1 VVWTSEEKVSSMEV
15 GIIALGCGLGAI
27 LRYLVTSWV
36 QHRVDFFPRGTV
48 VVNLVG
54 SFFIGIVLE
63 MTLRAFLSSH
73 ARLLLGVS
81 ILSGFT
87 TSSPL
92 FWEMLTSLEEE
103 EEEEEEDGDILP
115 AFLYGFG
122 ALVIEVFCAWLG
134 RIVVRWVF

>member
-15 GIIALGCGLGAI
+15 GIVALGGALGAI

-36 QHRVDFFPRGTV
+36 QHRVDFFPWGTV

-54 SFFIGIVLE
+54 SFLIGIVLE
-63 MTLRAFLSSH
+63 MTLRGFLSSQ
-73 ARLLLGVS
+73 ARLLFGVS

-87 TSSPL
+87 TFSPL
-92 FWEMLTSLEEE
+92 FWEMLTLLEE
-103 EEEEEEDGDILP
+103 GDILP

-122 ALVIEVFCAWLG
+122 SLVIGVFCAWLG
-134 RIVVRWVF
+134 SIVVRWVF

>member
-92 FWEMLTSLEEE
+92 FWEMLTSIEE
-103 EEEEEEDGDILP
+103 GDILP

-122 ALVIEVFCAWLG
+122 SLVIGVFCAWLG
-134 RIVVRWVF
+134 SIVVRWVF